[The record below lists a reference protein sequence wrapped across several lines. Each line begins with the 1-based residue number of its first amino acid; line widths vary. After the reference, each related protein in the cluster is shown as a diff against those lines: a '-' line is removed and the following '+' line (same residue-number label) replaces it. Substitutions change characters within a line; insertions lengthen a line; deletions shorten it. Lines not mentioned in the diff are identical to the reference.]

1 MKNKNKNPKASV
13 KGCRIQP
20 SLTLV
25 DVCRQKY
32 HNNPAD
38 ASVLA
43 HKSQL
48 KMANHRNTL
57 RWATPSLTGS
67 IKPTDSDISTG
78 KYKRRR
84 RRRRISNAKQKCV
97 HVLWLQRRNHECH
110 ENISLTF
117 GLLPILPLQ
126 TFCTSG
132 F

>member
-1 MKNKNKNPKASV
+1 M

-25 DVCRQKY
+25 DVCRQKS

-38 ASVLA
+38 ASVWA

-67 IKPTDSDISTG
+67 IKPTDTCTLAQANTKEEEEEEDI
-78 KYKRRR
+78 
-84 RRRRISNAKQKCV
+84 
-97 HVLWLQRRNHECH
+97 
-110 ENISLTF
+110 
-117 GLLPILPLQ
+117 
-126 TFCTSG
+126 CTVIQ